1 MLPIQESIIF
11 LMCSTKNQIHICHI
25 TSVHSATDVRIFT
38 KECRSLA
45 EAGYNVSLISPG
57 ANYENKDGVRIIG
70 TFSSKGGRLFRMTV
84 TVRRVFQAAL
94 EENAHVYHFHDPELI
109 PFGLFLRILG
119 KKVIYDV
126 HEDYPLDIQS
136 RYWLPFWMKSLTS
149 WFFKR
154 FENFSARYFNCVVS
168 ATPAIAKRFKQIN
181 DNTVTVQ
188 NFPRL
193 NELSTPGKEIIW
205 QDRSDAVIFAGG
217 FDISRGIK
225 ETVEAIKL
233 VQKKLKVQLILAG
246 RFSPK
251 SLQNDIQK
259 LPGWKH
265 VEYRGF
271 VSRKK
276 LAELLRVVKAGLDFR
291 HPESQYQVAYPIK
304 IFEYMSVGI
313 PVIISNFPLWQKIV
327 DSAGC
332 GLLVNPLDPQAIAE
346 SIIYILENPEEAEE
360 MGKRGKKAIEEIYNW
375 SNEEIKLL
383 EAYKDLLE

>member
-1 MLPIQESIIF
+1 MNSI
-11 LMCSTKNQIHICHI
+11 KNKIHICQI

-57 ANYENKDGVRIIG
+57 AAYENKDGIRIIG
-70 TFSSKGGRLFRMTV
+70 TSPSKGGRLVRMTV
-84 TVRRVFQAAL
+84 TVRRVFLAAL
-94 EENAHVYHFHDPELI
+94 KEKAHVYHFHDPELI
-109 PFGLFLRILG
+109 PIGLFLRILG

-126 HEDYPLDIQS
+126 HEDYPLDILS

-168 ATPAIAKRFKQIN
+168 ATPAIAKRFEPIN
-181 DNTVTVQ
+181 NNTVTVQ

-193 NELSTPGKEIIW
+193 NELCTPGKEILW
-205 QDRSDAVIFAGG
+205 QDRSDTVIFTGG

-225 ETVEAIKL
+225 ETVEAIEL
-233 VQKKLKVQLILAG
+233 VQGKLKAKLILAG

-251 SLQNDIQK
+251 SLQHDIQK
-259 LPGWKH
+259 LPGWKR
-265 VEYRGF
+265 VEYSGF

-291 HPESQYQVAYPIK
+291 HPEPQYQVAYPIK

-313 PVIISNFPLWQKIV
+313 PVIIADFPLWRKIV
-327 DSAGC
+327 EGAGC
-332 GLLVNPLDPQAIAE
+332 GLLVNPLDPQAIAK
-346 SIIYILENPEEAEE
+346 SIIYILENPEAAEE
-360 MGKRGKKAIEEIYNW
+360 MGKRGKKAVEEIYNW
-375 SNEEIKLL
+375 PSEETKLL
-383 EAYKDLLE
+383 RAYKNLLE

>member
-1 MLPIQESIIF
+1 MNSI
-11 LMCSTKNQIHICHI
+11 KNKIHICQI

-57 ANYENKDGVRIIG
+57 AAYENKDGIRIIG
-70 TFSSKGGRLFRMTV
+70 TSPSKGGRLFRMTV
-84 TVRRVFQAAL
+84 TVRRVFYAAL
-94 EENAHVYHFHDPELI
+94 KEKAHVYHFHDPELI
-109 PFGLFLRILG
+109 PIGLFLRILG

-126 HEDYPLDIQS
+126 HEDYPLDILS

-168 ATPAIAKRFKQIN
+168 ATPAIAKRFEPIN
-181 DNTVTVQ
+181 NNTVTVQ

-193 NELSTPGKEIIW
+193 NELCTPGKEILW
-205 QDRSDAVIFAGG
+205 QDRSDAVIFTGG

-225 ETVEAIKL
+225 ETVEAIEL
-233 VQKKLKVQLILAG
+233 VQGKLKAKLILAG

-251 SLQNDIQK
+251 SLQHDIQK
-259 LPGWKH
+259 LPGWKR
-265 VEYRGF
+265 VEYSGF

-291 HPESQYQVAYPIK
+291 HPEPQYQVAYPIK

-313 PVIISNFPLWQKIV
+313 PVIIADFPLWRKIV
-327 DSAGC
+327 EGAGC
-332 GLLVNPLDPQAIAE
+332 GLLVNPLDPQAIAK
-346 SIIYILENPEEAEE
+346 SIIYILENPNEAEE
-360 MGKRGKKAIEEIYNW
+360 MGKRGKKAVEEIYNW
-375 SNEEIKLL
+375 PSEETKLL
-383 EAYKDLLE
+383 RAYKNLLE

>member
-94 EENAHVYHFHDPELI
+94 KENAHVYHFHDPELI

-181 DNTVTVQ
+181 NNTVTVQ

-193 NELSTPGKEIIW
+193 NELCTPVKEIIW

-225 ETVEAIKL
+225 ETVEAIEL
-233 VQKKLKVQLILAG
+233 AQKVRAQVRTALRQLGI
-246 RFSPK
+246 
-251 SLQNDIQK
+251 D
-259 LPGWKH
+259 LP
-265 VEYRGF
+265 E
-271 VSRKK
+271 
-276 LAELLRVVKAGLDFR
+276 
-291 HPESQYQVAYPIK
+291 
-304 IFEYMSVGI
+304 
-313 PVIISNFPLWQKIV
+313 
-327 DSAGC
+327 
-332 GLLVNPLDPQAIAE
+332 
-346 SIIYILENPEEAEE
+346 
-360 MGKRGKKAIEEIYNW
+360 
-375 SNEEIKLL
+375 
-383 EAYKDLLE
+383 